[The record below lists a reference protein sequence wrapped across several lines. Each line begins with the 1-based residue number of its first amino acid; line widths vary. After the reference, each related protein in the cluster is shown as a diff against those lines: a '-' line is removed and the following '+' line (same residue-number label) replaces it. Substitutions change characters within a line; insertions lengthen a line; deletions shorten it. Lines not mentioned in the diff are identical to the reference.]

1 LFSQVRR
8 NLVEALA
15 DLEHRLAY
23 GTSERLQLGALVAA
37 FVRAREDVVAAAAAA
52 APTR

>member
-1 LFSQVRR
+1 MGLLAQVRTA
-8 NLVEALA
+8 LVASLA

-37 FVRAREDVVAAAAAA
+37 FARARDAVVAAAV
-52 APTR
+52 